1 MGKLNIG
8 NVGQKAVGREDLLND
23 IAASLDL
30 GTADPE
36 ISQPTEGSSD
46 PFTTALEPTPTTGQ
60 ITMEPTAPTAEEALE
75 LEEQQ
80 KELEAVHSLQQRFG
94 TRVVDILPDIYNIV
108 GPDAAPRLLGAIKR
122 LRDSDS
128 VIIPFDEAKRMTTL
142 KSMMGVSREPEQN
155 VVAEGDTRRMNYVDP
170 EMTKPLNSAELFG
183 HLDAVR
189 FSGDSRILEVLPDLQ
204 ILTLTLMEGILAE
217 QMGVEADI
225 PADLIELL
233 GPEDVAD
240 LTGMDPTDLNSQVSE
255 GKLGR
260 MVADEWA
267 KMRQVAQEGI
277 GTQIDAHMDPANK
290 LTKEA
295 YEQLGLWAKQMYS
308 LANPSLYSPV
318 QVKAKDGKNKRTE
331 YLLTPTGHRELETVK
346 KDLMPPKIV
355 ARPQLPVDSKPT
367 TQNVRTKEAT
377 GNNFESQKDKKR
389 KTKEDELRENVAKV
403 KHVVSPTRLKAG
415 MLLSLVGVSAAS
427 SAKLVTKE
435 GQMVTL
441 KDGSQVPDADLVVQ
455 GNAAEMLSLGQKRA
469 DKINNASRNAL
480 LRAESLS
487 LELEALTQVRY
498 DPHSRTYNTHH
509 SRKAKQLLEKIQILR
524 SFAIEAS
531 DPQWKLRMYRR
542 EATKAL
548 EMLQDIA
555 EFKDDPI
562 SFTNYI
568 QRGTSRL
575 GYSQHKMNMQ
585 THKLARQLYCSGT
598 HYQIKPGSNSNAE
611 WAMLVTW
618 GAHLFAESNVVPE
631 QMVRNMRHRIQKRD
645 DKLMSIAN
653 VGGKLQAI
661 LEGYNVDATTDALLK
676 MTQVENQ
683 VKGVGGVMST
693 LKDFQGD
700 PEVKLFLDEAFQHPN
715 ETINLIEEA
724 VELHRYMEA
733 RANGRSFAS
742 SMRPVEVDGIS
753 NGLASMTAQLGLMD
767 AMYRVGMLREDPT
780 KVLADYQGVEGNLR
794 KLLASNM
801 RNSLPDLLGSTMLS
815 NDLGVELSD
824 LDFVTDILEL
834 AIANESEFLK
844 PPLMTL
850 PYGQAVKSMLN
861 TVMTAVT
868 TSPALTEMAESSPHG
883 VIGVSKI
890 LHRILEHNLDITL
903 GPEVLQFSEAI
914 KEMTSVAMLVD
925 EPILFRKPT
934 GTMTSINSA
943 DYIAQEG
950 MSIISKIEERY
961 RDPQGDREFGDPG
974 KNKPSTLG
982 NTKTTRS
989 EYRPTKLTMNSLG
1002 TNSKGGSSVRQG
1014 ILPQII
1020 ISIDGAAMAVAL
1032 TGANYRHIQKES
1044 GTQVP
1049 YVVTIYDA
1057 VVGDLGSFKSLTET
1071 LNKSWLN
1078 VSTKYDLIRE
1088 VADGT
1093 NMALKS
1099 GMDKIR
1105 LQAKENPDGLVGNK
1119 AQADHLFEILVR
1131 MSQTNKKLFPAIR
1144 EIMRRFRGL
1153 ATDDSLT
1160 KKQKFFLRNPSDVMT
1175 NKEALAITALALP
1188 SAKNSLTAV
1197 YKIADDAKVR
1207 REHLRKV
1214 LGPNPVF
1221 QYHMDALKS
1230 FNFHSIGTVDVKR
1243 YNPKQ
1248 PEP

>member
-1 MGKLNIG
+1 
-8 NVGQKAVGREDLLND
+8 
-23 IAASLDL
+23 
-30 GTADPE
+30 
-36 ISQPTEGSSD
+36 
-46 PFTTALEPTPTTGQ
+46 
-60 ITMEPTAPTAEEALE
+60 LE

-80 KELEAVHSLQQRFG
+80 KDLEAVHSLQQRFG
-94 TRVVDILPDIYNIV
+94 TRVVDMGPKDIYNIV
-108 GPDAAPRLLGAIKR
+108 GPDAAPRLIGAIKR

-155 VVAEGDTRRMNYVDP
+155 VVAEGDTRRINYVDP

-204 ILTLTLMEGILAE
+204 ILTLTLMEGVLAE

-240 LTGMDPTDLNSQVSE
+240 LTGMDQTDLNSQVSE

-318 QVKAKDGKNKRTE
+318 QVKAKDGKNKRTD

-377 GNNFESQKDKKR
+377 GNNFESSKDKKR

-435 GQMVTL
+435 GQTVTL

-469 DKINNASRNAL
+469 DKINNTSRNAL
-480 LRAESLS
+480 IRAESIS
-487 LELEALTQVRY
+487 LELKELPQ
-498 DPHSRTYNTHH
+498 N
-509 SRKAKQLLEKIQILR
+509 SRKAEQLLEKIQILR

-585 THKLARQLYCSGT
+585 THKLARQLYCSGA

-645 DKLMSIAN
+645 DKLIAIAN
-653 VGGKLQAI
+653 VGNKLQAI

-700 PEVKLFLDEAFQHPN
+700 PEVKLFLEEAFQHPN

-753 NGLASMTAQLGLMD
+753 NGLASMTSQLGLID
-767 AMYRVGMLREDPT
+767 AMYRVGVLREEPT

-801 RNSLPDLLGSTMLS
+801 RNSLPSLLGSTMLS
-815 NDLGVELSD
+815 NDLGVEPSD

-914 KEMTSVAMLVD
+914 KQVTAVAMLVD

-950 MSIISKIEERY
+950 MPIISKIEERY

-974 KNKPSTLG
+974 KKKPSTLG

-1032 TGANYRHIQKES
+1032 TGANYRHLQKES

-1093 NMALKS
+1093 NIALKG
-1099 GMDKIR
+1099 GMDKLK
-1105 LQAKENPDGLVGNK
+1105 LQAKENPDGLVENK
-1119 AQADHLFEILVR
+1119 AQAAHLLDILGSMAVA
-1131 MSQTNKKLFPAIR
+1131 NKKLIPAFT
-1144 EIMRRFRGL
+1144 EILNRFKGL
-1153 ATDDSLT
+1153 STDDSLT
-1160 KKQKFFLRNPSDVMT
+1160 KKQKFFLTKPSDVMT
-1175 NKEALAITALALP
+1175 NKEALAITALVLP
-1188 SAKNSLTAV
+1188 SAKDSLTAV

-1230 FNFHSIGTVDVKR
+1230 FNF
-1243 YNPKQ
+1243 Q
-1248 PEP
+1248 